1 MRLQTRG
8 ELFLGRSAENV
19 ETQVVAHDSRQ
30 QLRLDSSSVGG
41 VARSDIIAWLDRR
54 PGRNPQWAD
63 PARLVQDFGDVSSP
77 FKHRDA
83 QVAVLNRRRTPPA
96 EEQGIRHRRVLCR
109 GSGLSVFVSVLPWAV
124 LQRATCSNGVMRFK
138 ESLDSARTV
147 RL

>member
-30 QLRLDSSSVGG
+30 QLRLDSSAVGG
-41 VARSDIIAWLDRR
+41 VARLDIIARLDRG

-63 PARLVQDFGDVSSP
+63 PARLVQDFGDVSSAL
-77 FKHRDA
+77 KYRDA
-83 QVAVLNRRRTPPA
+83 QVAVLDRRRTAPA

-109 GSGLSVFVSVLPWAV
+109 GSVLPVFVSVLPWRVCSSVACFT
-124 LQRATCSNGVMRFK
+124 TCNV
-138 ESLDSARTV
+138 
-147 RL
+147 